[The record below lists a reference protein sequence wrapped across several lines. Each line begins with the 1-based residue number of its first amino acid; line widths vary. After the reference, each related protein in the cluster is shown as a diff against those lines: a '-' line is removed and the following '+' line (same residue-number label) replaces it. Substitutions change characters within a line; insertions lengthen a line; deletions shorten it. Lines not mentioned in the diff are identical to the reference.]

1 MKKLRLGIVSLFM
14 LAMLVGCQ
22 SKQARVNDDNT
33 FVVGME
39 CNYTPFNWQA
49 MDASDTA
56 VSIGGAGYCDGY
68 DVMIAQDLA
77 DRLDQKLEV
86 KKLAWEGL
94 LPALESGEIDA
105 IIAGMTADET
115 REKGID
121 FTTPYYESEMVMI
134 TRASGEEA
142 SYDDIQQFGGKH
154 VIGQKSTNYDTVID
168 QIENVNH
175 ATPKAT
181 YPEMVVALQKMEV
194 DGITAELP
202 VAQGVVA
209 SNPDLTIVHFAQ
221 DKGFDID
228 TSVSIGLKEG
238 SRGTEF
244 FEEVQQ
250 ALDDISEDQRNS
262 YMDRAREN
270 SPETG
275 EPTDGVAVK
284 DQGFFTKVTNIAKQ
298 YWPLF
303 AYGVQITLIL
313 AFVGTIFGLL
323 IGLLLGTLRSFTIE
337 ESDAKL
343 VKVLKRIA
351 HGFVGLYVWVLRGT
365 PMMVQAFFIYYLLK
379 PIVHWN
385 PLTAGMI
392 IISVNTGAYMAE
404 IIRAGIQSIDKG
416 QTEGARSIGMSNLQT
431 MFFIILPQTIKN
443 QLPSIGNQLI
453 VNIKDSSMLNV
464 IGVVDLYFQSTSV
477 AGSVYQFSETFF
489 VTSLVYLF
497 LTTIATVILNLIE
510 KRMGHPK
517 TLERGV

>member
-1 MKKLRLGIVSLFM
+1 MKKLRLGFLCLFA

-22 SKQARVNDDNT
+22 EQKARVNDENT

-39 CNYTPFNWQA
+39 CNYTPFNWQTMNA
-49 MDASDTA
+49 TDTS

-68 DVMIAQDLA
+68 DVMIAQNIA
-77 DRLDQKLEV
+77 DKLGQEIEI
-86 KKLAWEGL
+86 KKLSWEGL

-134 TRASGEEA
+134 TRGDGEEA
-142 SYDDIQQFGGKH
+142 SYDDIQQFGGKNI
-154 VIGQKSTNYDTVID
+154 IGQKSTNYDTVID
-168 QIENVNH
+168 QIENVQH

-181 YPEMVVALQKMEV
+181 YPEMVVALQKHEV

-209 SNPDLTIVHFAQ
+209 SNPDLTIVHFAE

-238 SRGTEF
+238 SRGAEF
-244 FEEVQQ
+244 YEKVQK
-250 ALDDISEDQRNS
+250 ALDEISDEQRVG
-262 YMDRAREN
+262 YMESARKN
-270 SPETG
+270 QPETG
-275 EPTDGVAVK
+275 EPTDGIAIK
-284 DQGFFTKVTNIAKQ
+284 DQGFFAKVTNIAKE

-313 AFVGTIFGLL
+313 AFVGTLFGLL
-323 IGLLLGTLRSFTIE
+323 IGLLLGTLRSFTVE
-337 ESDAKL
+337 ESDSLL
-343 VKVLKRIA
+343 VKICKKISHA
-351 HGFVGLYVWVLRGT
+351 FVGFYVWVLRGT
-365 PMMVQAFFIYYLLK
+365 PMMVQAFFLYYLLK
-379 PIVHWN
+379 PILQWT

-404 IIRAGIQSIDKG
+404 IIRSGIQSIDKG
-416 QTEGARSIGMSNLQT
+416 QTEGARSIGMTNLQT
-431 MFFIILPQTIKN
+431 MMFIILPQAIKN